1 MLGLVNAAA
10 DLIVPLQTFVAFAA
24 VAWVDGDGAWLRF
37 SSLLLLTV
45 CIQNL
50 PALNAYA
57 DLTAMPLLLL
67 VGTAAAL
74 APADAKVGARADP
87 GDRRAPSPAP
97 AADADEDGDGNGDGD
112 GYASSDGAAARG
124 DAPRLSGTWKL
135 VESENYHAYLEAINV
150 GKLLRGIIARAPT
163 SQTIAL
169 RGDRVRIVT
178 NGILKMDT
186 TYAIGGAPIEV
197 VVKGSVFLDSVRWDG
212 DALILLK
219 QRRDRTYA
227 IHVQRALADADTLKM
242 TSTVRFE
249 DAAKPDV
256 VLVQTLRRQVGA

>member
-97 AADADEDGDGNGDGD
+97 AADADEDGDGDGD
-112 GYASSDGAAARG
+112 ASSDGAAARG

-212 DALILLK
+212 DALLLLK

-227 IHVQRALADADTLKM
+227 IHVQRALADADTLMM

-249 DAAKPDV
+249 EAAKPDV